1 MTRTATSSSPRRWA
15 VVGLILFLIVD
26 ALLVAWAL
34 TADRGSAGTP
44 RAAATPSASPTPVPT
59 TAPEPATAPAR
70 LLSVLDEDTAWR
82 SAVGSCPGTPPT
94 LELTT
99 DGGRTWR
106 SSDLA
111 GIADVAAVA
120 TVQATSEDV
129 ASVVAFD
136 ADGCAPVLALSYVA
150 GNDWVTYP
158 DRVAGNWFLDPA
170 APQVLHTPTGEA
182 PAPCEAV
189 VSLAGRSAADAAV
202 LCADHTV
209 YRTADGGGTW
219 SAPAGVPG
227 STAIA
232 AGAGEYLLAVGG
244 EEGCAGVAVTRL
256 PDDAPAP
263 ATAATCASETAPQAG
278 QVALATGG
286 DSAWLWAGDDIV
298 TSEDGGTTWR

>member
-1 MTRTATSSSPRRWA
+1 MTRTASSSSHRRWA
-15 VVGLILFLIVD
+15 VVGLVLFLIVD

-34 TADRGSAGTP
+34 SVDRGVPGAP
-44 RAAATPSASPTPVPT
+44 RAAATPSATPAPAPTAP
-59 TAPEPATAPAR
+59 PEPATAPGR

-99 DGGRTWR
+99 DGGRSWR
-106 SSDLA
+106 PSDLA

-136 ADGCAPVLALSYVA
+136 ADSCAPVLALSYVA
-150 GNDWVTYP
+150 GDDWVTYP

-170 APQVLHTPTGEA
+170 KPQVLHTPTGEA
-182 PAPCEAV
+182 PAPCESV
-189 VSLAGRSAADAAV
+189 VSLAARSATDAAA
-202 LCADHTV
+202 LCADRTV
-209 YRTADGGGTW
+209 YRTTDGGATW
-219 SAPAGVPG
+219 SAPAGIPG

-232 AGAGEYLLAVGG
+232 ASEDEYLIAVGG
-244 EEGCAGVAVTRL
+244 ETGCPGVAVTRL

-263 ATAATCASETAPQAG
+263 ATAATCASGTAPQAG